1 MVAAAGGIAERLLPA
16 EELVVDF
23 LDAAEFGDGLGMV
36 VDAEVDVA
44 VVCAAVAP
52 AIADDEECGGL
63 LAAFVA
69 TGGLACG
76 EGVDE
81 RTARFPLEAR
91 KAFDMASTTSGPV
104 RMLPWTAWF
113 SPVSLLADD
122 RSPHRA

>member
-1 MVAAAGGIAERLLPA
+1 MSALPIVLSRASRFVTICVSRDLGIAGSLLPA

-81 RTARFPLEAR
+81 ADGEI
-91 KAFDMASTTSGPV
+91 SV
-104 RMLPWTAWF
+104 RGEEGF
-113 SPVSLLADD
+113 
-122 RSPHRA
+122 

>member
-1 MVAAAGGIAERLLPA
+1 MVAAVGGALGSLLPA

-23 LDAAEFGDGLGMV
+23 LDAAEFVDGLRV
-36 VDAEVDVA
+36 IVDAEVDVA

-69 TGGLACG
+69 TGSLACG

-81 RTARFPLEAR
+81 ADGEVFVRDEEGFRHGIDDFGAGEDVALDGVVFAGE
-91 KAFDMASTTSGPV
+91 STC
-104 RMLPWTAWF
+104 R
-113 SPVSLLADD
+113 
-122 RSPHRA
+122 

>member
-1 MVAAAGGIAERLLPA
+1 M
-16 EELVVDF
+16 DF
-23 LDAAEFGDGLGMV
+23 LDAAEFGDGLRV
-36 VDAEVDVA
+36 IVDAEVDVA

-113 SPVSLLADD
+113 SPVIPPADE
-122 RSPHRA
+122 RFLHRV